1 MLVASM
7 HVVLGRPALVAIAV
21 VIAVGVALLL
31 ACGWRLRRLW
41 LAARLNR
48 RRIRGGRAE
57 RRALRLLERHGYAIL
72 SSQEPA
78 LSRIVVDGDEHEFDL
93 RADVLVERD
102 GERLV
107 AEVKT
112 GAAALIS
119 SRATRRQLL
128 EYAYAYRLDAVLLVD
143 MAEERIIRVE
153 FPDLRD

>member
-1 MLVASM
+1 M
-7 HVVLGRPALVAIAV
+7 HVVLGRPAVIAIAIAIALG
-21 VIAVGVALLL
+21 VILLL

-41 LAARLNR
+41 LAARLSR

-57 RRALRLLERHGYAIL
+57 GRALRLLERHGYAII
-72 SSQEPA
+72 SSQESV
-78 LSRIVVDGDEHEFDL
+78 LSRILVDGDEHEFDL
-93 RADVLVERD
+93 RADVIVEKD

-143 MAEERIIRVE
+143 MAAERIVRVE
-153 FPDLRD
+153 FPGLVR